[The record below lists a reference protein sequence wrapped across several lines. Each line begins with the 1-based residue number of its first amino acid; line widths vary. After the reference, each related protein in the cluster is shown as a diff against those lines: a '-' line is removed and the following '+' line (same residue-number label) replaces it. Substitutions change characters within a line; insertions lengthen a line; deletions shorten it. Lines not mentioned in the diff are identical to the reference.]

1 MPSARRRW
9 LLCGVVGTLLGIL
22 GHPIRAGTALT
33 VGIAPQ
39 PVAAALSEFAHQTGL
54 QLVYVSQDARARAS
68 KGARAGLSAAV
79 TTLCSYRSRANDSG
93 KLPDLAL
100 QTVRI
105 IFSPIG

>member
-54 QLVYVSQDARARAS
+54 QLVYVSQDARARA
-68 KGARAGLSAAV
+68 GLSAAV